1 MSKRQSNGHAPYP
14 EVPRSVSFPR
24 LEHDVLKLWDDEQV
38 FRLSVEQREGAPDWV
53 FYDGPPGTNGKPHV
67 GHMMQSALKDLWPR
81 YKTMRGLRVLR
92 RAGWDTHGLPVE
104 LKAERELGLKDKSEI
119 PAFGVEKFQEHCRS
133 TVFRFK
139 DDWEASIHR
148 IGRFLDL
155 DDHYATLTSDYIQ
168 SDWWVIKQIWDKD
181 LLYRDVKIM
190 PYCARCGTSLSSHE
204 LAQGYKDVKDL
215 TCTARFPL
223 KGEPGTYLL
232 AWTTTPWTLIGNVAL
247 ALGPDLEY
255 AFVEKDGEVL
265 ILAKDRIEAVLGET
279 GHRIV
284 KCVTGRDLEGL
295 EYEPL
300 WDFHAGPDDEG
311 RRPHRTVIDEY
322 VTAEDGTGMVHLA
335 LYGEDDFRLI
345 RANELPRIQ
354 HVDDTGR
361 FTSVCGDYAGRYFRE
376 EGLDVEIVRDLAG
389 RGLLH
394 DKARHEHSYP
404 HCYKCENPLMY
415 HAKPSWFIR
424 TTAVREDMIAA
435 NSRINWVPPSIG
447 EGRFGSWLENNVDW
461 AISRDRYWGS
471 PMPVWTCSD
480 EVCGHRECVESV
492 ARLQELSPD
501 VLDPEMDL
509 HTPWID
515 RVAINCPQC
524 GKAMQREPF
533 VLDCWFNAGL
543 MPWGQFGYPAKEGS
557 RELFESQY
565 PADFIC
571 EGLDQT
577 RGWFYTMLAVST
589 ILTGESSFRNVICT
603 GLVGDKDGRKMS
615 KTIGNVIDP
624 METFEEFGADAVRW
638 TFFNSHPWNAQR
650 FSPDL
655 IRDAVKQILLPYW
668 NIYSFFVTYANIDG
682 WTPAAGLAE
691 PEAEL
696 DRWILSTTERLKLRV
711 AKALDD
717 YDVFA
722 ASEAIVDHLDGLSNW
737 YLRRSRSR
745 FWKSEDDTDKHG
757 AYSTLYRSIREL
769 TLVLAPFVPFITET
783 VYQRLIRVAEPEL
796 PLSVHL
802 CDWPEA
808 GDQFRDPSLEK
819 EMDLVSHA
827 VKLGRSLRSQ
837 HQLKTRQPLRK
848 LLIVVGREEDDSCI
862 HRMSELIR
870 EELNVKQVEI
880 SRDEHEL
887 VEIQVKANFRLLGK
901 RFGPRMKEAAA
912 IIAGWG
918 TAEIEMLEHGE
929 MIEVLDVHVKLE
941 DILIQ
946 RTEREGLRVITEHGF
961 TVALDAELDD
971 ELLREGIARELIN
984 RVQNLRKDSGLDVSD
999 RIELKVHGDDV
1010 MHQVI
1015 TEHGERIAR
1024 ETLALSL
1031 DLSDSA
1037 EGLSEINLNDLK
1049 AAIGLRRMEAAT

>member
-1 MSKRQSNGHAPYP
+1 MKPPYP
-14 EVPRSVSFPR
+14 EVPRNVNFATQEEDILRLWDELDVFQRSVS
-24 LEHDVLKLWDDEQV
+24 
-38 FRLSVEQREGAPDWV
+38 QREGAPDWV
-53 FYDGPPGTNGKPHV
+53 FYDGPPGTNGRPHV
-67 GHMMQSALKDLWPR
+67 GHMMQSSLKDLWPR
-81 YKTMRGLRVLR
+81 FKTMRGFRVLR

-119 PAFGVEKFQEHCRS
+119 PSFGVEKFQEYCRS

-139 DDWEASIHR
+139 DEWEESIRR

-155 DDHYATLTSDYIQ
+155 EDHYATLSNDYIQ
-168 SDWWVIKQIWDKD
+168 SDWWVIRQIWDKD

-223 KGEPGTYLL
+223 KGEAGTYLL

-247 ALGPDLEY
+247 ALGPDLDY
-255 AFVEKDGEVL
+255 AFVNKDGEVL
-265 ILAKDRIEAVLGET
+265 ILAKDRITAVLGDE
-279 GHRIV
+279 GWELLKVV
-284 KCVTGRDLEGL
+284 KGRELAGL
-295 EYEPL
+295 EYDPL
-300 WDFHAGPDDEG
+300 WDFYAGADDEG
-311 RRPHRTVIDEY
+311 RKPHRTVVDEY
-322 VTAEDGTGMVHLA
+322 VTADDGTGMVHLA

-345 RANELPRIQ
+345 RANELPRVQ
-354 HVDDTGR
+354 HVDDTGH
-361 FTSVCGDYAGRYFRE
+361 FTERCGAFAGRYFRE
-376 EGLDVEIVRDLAG
+376 EGLDVEIIKDLAA
-389 RGLLH
+389 RKLLH
-394 DKARHEHSYP
+394 GKAKHEHSYP

-424 TTAVREDMIAA
+424 TTAVREDMISA
-435 NSRINWVPPSIG
+435 NQDINWVPASIG

-461 AISRDRYWGS
+461 AVSRDRYWGS
-471 PMPVWTCSD
+471 PLPVWTCSD
-480 EVCGHRECVESV
+480 EDCGHRICVASLEE
-492 ARLQELSPD
+492 LGQYTQEK
-501 VLDPEMDL
+501 LDPEMDL
-509 HTPWID
+509 HMPWID
-515 RVAINCPQC
+515 QVSVSCPEC
-524 GKAMQREPF
+524 GRGMGREPF

-543 MPWGQFGYPAKEGS
+543 MPWGQFGYPARAGS
-557 RELFESQY
+557 QEIFEKQF

-589 ILTGESSFRNVICT
+589 ILTGKSSFKNVICT

-624 METFEEFGADAVRW
+624 METFQEFGADAVRW
-638 TFFNSHPWNAQR
+638 TFFNSHPWNAKR

-655 IRDAVKQILLPYW
+655 IREAVKQILLPYW

-682 WTPAAGLAE
+682 WTPARGLAE

-696 DRWILSTTERLKLRV
+696 DRWILSATERLNQRV
-711 AKALDD
+711 ADALEAF
-717 YDVFA
+717 DVFS
-722 ASEAIVDHLDGLSNW
+722 ASEAIVDHLDELSNW

-745 FWKSEDDTDKHG
+745 FWKSEDDADKHG

-769 TLVLAPFVPFITET
+769 TLILAPFVPFVTEA
-783 VYQRLIRVAEPEL
+783 VYQNLIRVAEPEL
-796 PLSVHL
+796 PDSVHL
-802 CDWPEA
+802 CNWPAAEEKY
-808 GDQFRDPSLEK
+808 RDRVLER

-827 VKLGRSLRSQ
+827 VKLGRSLRAQ

-848 LLIVVGREEDDSCI
+848 MLIVVGREEDDSCI

-870 EELNVKQVEI
+870 DELNVRQIEI

-887 VEIQVKANFRLLGK
+887 VEIQIKPNFRVLGK
-901 RFGPRMKEAAA
+901 RFGAGMKDAAA
-912 IIAGWG
+912 IISAWG
-918 TAEIEMLEHGE
+918 ADEIAMLEHGE
-929 MIEVLDVHVKLE
+929 MIEVMGEQVRLE
-941 DILIQ
+941 DIQIQ
-946 RTEREGLRVITEHGF
+946 RFEKEGLKVITEHGF

-971 ELLREGIARELIN
+971 ELIREGIARELIN
-984 RVQNLRKDSGLDVSD
+984 RVQNLRKESGLEVSD
-999 RIELKVHGDDV
+999 RIALVLNGDERLAAV
-1010 MHQVI
+1010 LA
-1015 TEHGERIAR
+1015 EHGERIAR

-1037 EGLSEINLNDLK
+1037 ENLNPLVVNDLNV
-1049 AAIGLRRMEAAT
+1049 AIGLRRVDNA